1 MTNKSTFQ
9 SEEEIIK
16 RLQVLLRESR
26 GTTAADPGDAS
37 VREAR
42 ELAVGLAER
51 IFDDPNKWGI
61 ASIPVEHRDDA
72 VADAFVAMLTSI
84 NDVGGRQSIAE
95 WFGVT
100 AESKFRRLWTLAER
114 QGAERDRLAAERADS
129 PDPEP
134 EEEDSPTGI
143 AASMFEVS
151 GGVWESF
158 EHEFPRDG
166 FAMRLRYLLKRTP
179 EQLVVMLDAPS
190 SRAVNLRLGR
200 ARDRFRMFCE
210 QSGMAHREVA
220 TLMDQLESKS

>member
-1 MTNKSTFQ
+1 MTNKSAFQ

-16 RLQVLLRESR
+16 RLQALLRESM
-26 GTTAADPGDAS
+26 GPTAAGPGDATAK
-37 VREAR
+37 EAR
-42 ELAVGLAER
+42 ELAAGLADR

-61 ASIPVEHRDDA
+61 ASIPVDHRDDA

-84 NDVGGRQSIAE
+84 NDLGGRQSIPE

-114 QGAERDRLAAERADS
+114 QASERERLAADRADS
-129 PDPEP
+129 PDPEQ

-151 GGVWESF
+151 GGMWESF

-166 FAMRLRYLLKRTP
+166 FALRLRYLLKRTP
-179 EQLVVMLDAPS
+179 EQMVVMLDAPS

-220 TLMDQLESKS
+220 TLMDQLESTS